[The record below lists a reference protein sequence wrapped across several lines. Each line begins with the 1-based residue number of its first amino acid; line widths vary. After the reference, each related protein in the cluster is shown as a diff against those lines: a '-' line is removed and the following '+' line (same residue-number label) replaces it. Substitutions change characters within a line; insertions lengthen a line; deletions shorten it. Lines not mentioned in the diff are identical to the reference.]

1 VHVILWEFE
10 PKQGKSEEF
19 ERTYGPGGD
28 WAWLF
33 ARSPDY
39 RGSDLLRPVADGPY
53 ITVDRWTSAA
63 AYDAFRERW
72 PAEYAALDQRCEA
85 LTERETMIGRFE
97 AV

>member
-1 VHVILWEFE
+1 MHVILWEFE

-39 RGSDLLRPVADGPY
+39 RGSDLLRPLADGLYTPS
-53 ITVDRWTSAA
+53 IAGCRLPRTMRFVNGGWRNTQPWTSAA
-63 AYDAFRERW
+63 RR
-72 PAEYAALDQRCEA
+72 
-85 LTERETMIGRFE
+85 
-97 AV
+97 